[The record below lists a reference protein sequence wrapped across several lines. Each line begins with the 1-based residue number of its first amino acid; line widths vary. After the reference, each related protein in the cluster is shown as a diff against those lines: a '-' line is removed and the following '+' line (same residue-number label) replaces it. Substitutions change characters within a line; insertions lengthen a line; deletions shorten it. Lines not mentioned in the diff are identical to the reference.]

1 MSSLITASDASTE
14 FEQLN
19 ALTGLTASRLVV
31 LSMGVCRSADDVSTT
46 ATELVRR
53 LRSEAGQGILEQAR
67 SIVVLTVPEDHDPVF
82 RSAAVQALRG
92 IVQSVT
98 REFAH
103 RSQAMNLLVV
113 DRACLES
120 AKSTLQYLDEP
131 DGGYTAGFTF
141 DFATG
146 KAEA

>member
-1 MSSLITASDASTE
+1 MSSSITASDTSPE

-19 ALTGLTASRLVV
+19 ALTGLRTSRLVV
-31 LSMGVCRSADDVSTT
+31 LSMGVCRSAEDVSTA

-53 LRSEAGQGILEQAR
+53 LRSEAAQGILEQVR
-67 SIVVLTVPEDHDPVF
+67 SVVVLTVPEDHDPAF
-82 RSAAVQALRG
+82 RSATVAALRG
-92 IVQSVT
+92 ILQSVT

-113 DRACLES
+113 DRLCLES
-120 AKSTLQYLDEP
+120 AKSTLQYLDDP

-141 DFATG
+141 DLATG
-146 KAEA
+146 KAQA

>member
-1 MSSLITASDASTE
+1 MNSLITASDTSTE

-31 LSMGVCRSADDVSTT
+31 LSMGVCRSADDVST
-46 ATELVRR
+46 AAFELVRR
-53 LRSEAGQGILEQAR
+53 LRSEAAQGILGQAR

-103 RSQAMNLLVV
+103 RAQAINLLVV
-113 DRACLES
+113 DLACLES

-141 DFATG
+141 DLSTG

>member
-1 MSSLITASDASTE
+1 MNSLITVSDTSTE
-14 FEQLN
+14 FEQLS
-19 ALTGLTASRLVV
+19 ALTDLTASRLVV
-31 LSMGVCRSADDVSTT
+31 VSMGVCRSADDVATA
-46 ATELVRR
+46 ATELIRR
-53 LRSEAGQGILEQAR
+53 LRSQAGQHILGKAR
-67 SIVVLTVPEDHDPVF
+67 TVVVLTVPEEHVPAF

-113 DRACLES
+113 NRASIES
-120 AKSTLQYLDEP
+120 ARSTLKFLDEP

-141 DFATG
+141 DISSG
-146 KAEA
+146 EVRR

>member
-1 MSSLITASDASTE
+1 MSSLITASDTSTE

-31 LSMGVCRSADDVSTT
+31 LSMGVCRSADDVSTA

-67 SIVVLTVPEDHDPVF
+67 SIVVLTVPDDHDPVF

-120 AKSTLQYLDEP
+120 AKSTLQYLDGP

>member
-1 MSSLITASDASTE
+1 MSSSITASDTSTE

-19 ALTGLTASRLVV
+19 NLTSLSASRLLV
-31 LSMGVCRSADDVSTT
+31 LSMGVCRSADDVSTA

-53 LRSEAGQGILEQAR
+53 LRSEAAQGILEQAR
-67 SIVVLTVPEDHDPVF
+67 SVVVLSVPEDHDPVF

-98 REFAH
+98 REFTH
-103 RSQAMNLLVV
+103 RAQAINLLVV
-113 DRACLES
+113 DQPYLES
-120 AKSTLQYLDEP
+120 AESTLQYLDDP

-141 DFATG
+141 DIATR

>member
-1 MSSLITASDASTE
+1 MNSLITASDTSAE

-19 ALTGLTASRLVV
+19 ALIGLTASRLIV
-31 LSMGVCRSADDVSTT
+31 LSMGVCRSADDVSNA

-53 LRSEAGQGILEQAR
+53 LRLEAGQGILEQSR
-67 SIVVLTVPEDHDPVF
+67 SIIVLTVPEDHDPAF
-82 RSAAVQALRG
+82 RSATVQALRG

-103 RSQAMNLLVV
+103 RSQAINLLVV
-113 DRACLES
+113 DRARLES
-120 AKSTLQYLDEP
+120 TKSTLQYLDEP

-141 DFATG
+141 DITTG